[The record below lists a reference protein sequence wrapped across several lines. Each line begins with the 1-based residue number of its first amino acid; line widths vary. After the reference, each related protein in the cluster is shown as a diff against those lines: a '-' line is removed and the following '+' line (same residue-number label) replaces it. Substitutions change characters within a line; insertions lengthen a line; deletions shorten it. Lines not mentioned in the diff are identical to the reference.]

1 MLKIRQSQLNLAS
14 LTYVLVKAFR
24 VAVVVMVG
32 GGGEGGGCLVPIWN
46 LHLPL
51 YIREVVSQVLRC
63 SSSRQRH
70 TYVLNPRL

>member
-32 GGGEGGGCLVPIWN
+32 GGGVVWSPYGI
-46 LHLPL
+46 
-51 YIREVVSQVLRC
+51 YIYPF
-63 SSSRQRH
+63 
-70 TYVLNPRL
+70 T